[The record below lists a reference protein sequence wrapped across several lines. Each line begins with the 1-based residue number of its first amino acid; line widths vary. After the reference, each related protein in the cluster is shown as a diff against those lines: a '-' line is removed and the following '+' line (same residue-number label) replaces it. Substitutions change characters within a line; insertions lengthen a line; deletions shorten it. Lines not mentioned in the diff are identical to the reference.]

1 MSEQVGIFKTT
12 KGLLT
17 AQKQIKQLYFEVV
30 ELYNI
35 NKLSPQICELRN
47 MVSVAYVMVN
57 QSLILTQNKG
67 VFYNHDYATNP
78 IL

>member
-12 KGLLT
+12 KGLLD
-17 AQKQIKQLYFEVV
+17 AQGQIKQLYFEVV
-30 ELYNI
+30 QLYNI

-57 QSLILTQNKG
+57 QSLTLTQNKG
-67 VFYNHDYATNP
+67 V
-78 IL
+78 L

>member
-1 MSEQVGIFKTT
+1 MSEDVGIFKTT
-12 KGLLT
+12 QGLIN
-17 AQKQIKQLYFEVV
+17 AQKQVKQLYFDIVQ
-30 ELYNI
+30 LYNN

-57 QSLILTQNKG
+57 QSLILTQNNG